1 MNRVVAHA
9 AGSEVPAE
17 LGPLVEG
24 RASED
29 GAARAFVCGA
39 SRAARRPRTPRPSP
53 RPWMDEGAKPG
64 GPKKRGPGLAVLL
77 ILAYGLAFL
86 AALWLMYRSRFP

>member
-1 MNRVVAHA
+1 
-9 AGSEVPAE
+9 
-17 LGPLVEG
+17 
-24 RASED
+24 
-29 GAARAFVCGA
+29 
-39 SRAARRPRTPRPSP
+39 
-53 RPWMDEGAKPG
+53 MDEGGKPG